1 MANFAMLAMLLH
13 SKKGTIFAWTSSK
26 SRTTE
31 KEADANMNYRKMLGA
46 ALAAALALT
55 LGVPALAAEG
65 KSVPVTGTD
74 PVYTLIQRGA
84 AFPTRVWGTAV
95 ELGDRSLTLENS
107 DERAP
112 HQKVV
117 VNVGEET
124 VILDA
129 VSGATRSFDDLRAGE
144 TLYAWVGPEMTM
156 SLPPISTARVVLCG
170 IPADFAV
177 PTYAEVE
184 TITVTEKGVDAYVSN
199 DVLLHLS
206 ADTEYLAAPGGT
218 EKVEAADIVP
228 GARLLAWYS
237 VTTMSLPAQASPSKV
252 MVFPSDYTGWVSAD
266 GLELAINGESL
277 TLEGPSAA
285 KVMSLPAQAS
295 PSKVMVFPSD
305 YTGWVSA
312 DGLELAIN
320 GESLTLEGPSA
331 AKVKEGRLLVPV
343 RAVAE
348 ALGCEITWEPYTS
361 QVTVSRGDT
370 ECYHFTI
377 GADQAAMGDVTVG
390 LVRAAEAVDG
400 VTFLALDDLIVLH
413 GLKLSQG

>member
-252 MVFPSDYTGWVSAD
+252 MVFPSDYTGWVFAD

-285 KVMSLPAQAS
+285 KV
-295 PSKVMVFPSD
+295 
-305 YTGWVSA
+305 
-312 DGLELAIN
+312 E
-320 GESLTLEGPSA
+320 
-331 AKVKEGRLLVPV
+331 EGRLLVPV